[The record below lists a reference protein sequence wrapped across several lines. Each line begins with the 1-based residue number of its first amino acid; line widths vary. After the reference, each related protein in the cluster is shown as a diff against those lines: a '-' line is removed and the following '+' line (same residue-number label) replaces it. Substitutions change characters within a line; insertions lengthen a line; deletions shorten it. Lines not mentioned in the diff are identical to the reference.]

1 MVWQPLKFSQFRFFF
16 GHEIF
21 EMQFSSMKFWTW
33 TLGSR
38 SNRRFAFDI
47 AAFAEFWIIHRKYNR
62 YENDIKSENG
72 TDSRLISHFRLKITI
87 SGFKNELIVGNSDF
101 WTKTL
106 KWTMIGYESYRM
118 IPWGHKFPGI
128 VPNYKIRLFL
138 RFASAFFTI

>member
-38 SNRRFAFDI
+38 GNRRFAFDI

-87 SGFKNELIVGNSDF
+87 SGFKNELLVGNLNF

-106 KWTMIGYESYRM
+106 KWTMISVWFREVKNPRKLYQTMKLGYFKDLQL
-118 IPWGHKFPGI
+118 HF
-128 VPNYKIRLFL
+128 
-138 RFASAFFTI
+138 

>member
-21 EMQFSSMKFWTW
+21 EMKFSSMKFWTW

-38 SNRRFAFDI
+38 GNRRFAFDI
-47 AAFAEFWIIHRKYNR
+47 AAFAEFWIKHRKYNR

-87 SGFKNELIVGNSDF
+87 SGFENELLVGNSDF

-106 KWTMIGYESYRM
+106 KWTMIGFDSVRPKNSRELYQT
-118 IPWGHKFPGI
+118 IKFGYFEELQ
-128 VPNYKIRLFL
+128 VHFENF
-138 RFASAFFTI
+138 